1 LISIRGSSITL
12 KEDENLRPFLA
23 EIQDKE
29 NEMTADVDVQS
40 ASVSV
45 VEEKDATGKASKIY
59 EEIKTT
65 LGIDFVPNMYK
76 ALAVNPDFLEMT
88 WRKVQAVMGHD
99 GKLGKDTK
107 DIVALTVS
115 IMSGCDYCIGVYNE
129 AVKRAGLND
138 EALLELYEV
147 IDLYTGLNR
156 LNIGLQTRKDDKPW
170 HGCGGG
176 R

>member
-1 LISIRGSSITL
+1 MASIELIHEEGSSG
-12 KEDENLRPFLA
+12 KV
-23 EIQDKE
+23 K
-29 NEMTADVDVQS
+29 DV
-40 ASVSV
+40 
-45 VEEKDATGKASKIY
+45 Y
-59 EEIKTT
+59 EEIRTT

-76 ALAVNPDFLEMT
+76 ALAVNPDYLEIT
-88 WRKVQAVMGHD
+88 WKKVQAVMGKE
-99 GKLGKDTK
+99 GSLGTKTK

-129 AVKRAGLND
+129 AVKHAGLDD
-138 EALLELYEV
+138 EALLELYQV

-156 LNIGLQTRKDDKPW
+156 LNIGLQTEADEKPW